1 MENKKVTFEWKGITY
16 NLVFNLNV
24 MEQIQAEYGSVSAWG
39 DLTDNEKEPN
49 AKAVIFG
56 LTCMINEGIE
66 IDNEDNEGKE
76 GYTPKKL
83 LTTKQVGRLLTD
95 VGLAEATEKLNKT
108 VIGSIESDE
117 KN

>member
-1 MENKKVTFEWKGITY
+1 MENKKVTFEWKGNTY

-24 MEQIQAEYGSVSAWG
+24 MEQIQEEYGSVGAWG

-56 LTCMINEGIE
+56 LTCMINEGID
-66 IDNEDNEGKE
+66 IDNEDNEGVE
-76 GYTPKKL
+76 GYIPKKP
-83 LTTKQVGRLLTD
+83 LTLKQVGRLLTD
-95 VGLAEATEKLNKT
+95 VGLAEATDKLNKT
-108 VIGSIESDE
+108 VINSIESDE